1 MWVFDLPPSP
11 FLFDPS
17 IRKKKARRRNRRKVE
32 EEKIAETELV
42 VEKKTTVSKQRVGKF
57 QGTEV
62 NVQKLKTP
70 TSQIRNF
77 LRDTR
82 SFTSTKFTM
91 YLAKQFQQKSKLE

>member
-17 IRKKKARRRNRRKVE
+17 IKKKKARRRNRRKVE

-42 VEKKTTVSKQRVGKF
+42 VEKKTPVSKKHVGKF

-77 LRDTR
+77 LRDTK
-82 SFTSTKFTM
+82 SFTTKKFTV
-91 YLAKQFQQKSKLE
+91 YLANQFQQKSKLE